1 MAQAQRVAHEPI
13 VLRSHVHDQLLVAR
27 GKPSG
32 AYGIE
37 LLDHMAHAEGRIAEQ
52 HLVVLDLRHVQDAV
66 EQIEQVQ
73 RRRVHLVQAID
84 AALVALLGLQG
95 YLGHADNAVHGR
107 ADLVR
112 HARKEVGL
120 RLRRQVEL
128 LLVDAVLDD
137 RAHLAQGARG
147 LIVVEG
153 LARVVQEEHGPRVF
167 PHVHHGER
175 DAVGVSARLGG
186 HGEDGHL
193 AHGMHKALLAESLQR
208 VDGLPRKREH
218 GALVDAWD
226 GAEEIAHRCRLI
238 VFLERRDEQVGH
250 VELLVQ
256 PPHKQV
262 HTRRQRKAPIE

>member
-1 MAQAQRVAHEPI
+1 MLHP
-13 VLRSHVHDQLLVAR
+13 HVHDQLLVAR

-32 AYGIE
+32 AYGVE

-52 HLVVLDLRHVQDAV
+52 HLVVLDLRHVQDVV

-95 YLGHADNAVHGR
+95 YFGHADDAVHGR

-137 RAHLAQGARG
+137 RAHLAQSVCG

-153 LARVVQEEHGPRVF
+153 LAGVTQEEHGPRVF
-167 PHVHHGER
+167 PRVRHSER
-175 DAVGVSARLGG
+175 DAAAVSAHLLA

-193 AHGMHKALLAESLQR
+193 AHGMHQALLAESLQR

-218 GALVDAWD
+218 GAFVDARD
-226 GAEEIAHRCRLI
+226 GAEEVAHRCRLI

-262 HTRRQRKAPIE
+262 HTRRQRKASVEQVKRQGG